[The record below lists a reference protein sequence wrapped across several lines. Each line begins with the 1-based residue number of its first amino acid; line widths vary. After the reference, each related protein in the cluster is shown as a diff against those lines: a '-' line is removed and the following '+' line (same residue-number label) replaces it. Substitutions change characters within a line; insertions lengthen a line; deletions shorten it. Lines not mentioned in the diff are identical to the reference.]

1 MSLSYDIIAA
11 NEWMH
16 RQELV
21 RKQEKKKKKKESD
34 EGRGGAERIL
44 WELVTLC
51 PGSEQKQLDQTSMS
65 EGRE

>member
-1 MSLSYDIIAA
+1 M
-11 NEWMH
+11 
-16 RQELV
+16 
-21 RKQEKKKKKKESD
+21 RKREKKKKKKETAATKA
-34 EGRGGAERIL
+34 EEERIF

>member
-1 MSLSYDIIAA
+1 M
-11 NEWMH
+11 
-16 RQELV
+16 
-21 RKQEKKKKKKESD
+21 RKQEKKERKKERKKEIKKESAATKD
-34 EGRGGAERIL
+34 EAERIL